1 MILKRIFLSW
11 QVMQLLEKQ
20 RKMSETIAI
29 LNLSQQ
35 KEEEKN

>member
-35 KEEEKN
+35 KEEETN